1 MQKFPAIK
9 VCVQIMKKFPWLK
22 MKALVKFMD
31 TDQGFNLGLYW
42 FSWDIIIIVIQ
53 ESPSYFC
60 ILFWARWVAKF
71 CAQNGSNGE
80 ITFGSILGKQ
90 GGSHGCGNS
99 QKIHI
104 LFGVWS
110 IFEYQRWA
118 RIQFYGTWYWT
129 ASSRNNAITPWF
141 SGH

>member
-42 FSWDIIIIVIQ
+42 FSWGIIIIIIIQ
-53 ESPSYFC
+53 ESPAFFC

-71 CAQNGSNGE
+71 CAQN
-80 ITFGSILGKQ
+80 
-90 GGSHGCGNS
+90 
-99 QKIHI
+99 
-104 LFGVWS
+104 
-110 IFEYQRWA
+110 
-118 RIQFYGTWYWT
+118 
-129 ASSRNNAITPWF
+129 
-141 SGH
+141 

>member
-42 FSWDIIIIVIQ
+42 FSWDIIIIIIIQ

-60 ILFWARWVAKF
+60 ILFWARWVEKF
-71 CAQNGSNGE
+71 CAQNGSNGD
-80 ITFGSILGKQ
+80 IAFGSILGKQ
-90 GGSHGCGNS
+90 GGSHGCGDS

-104 LFGVWS
+104 LFGV
-110 IFEYQRWA
+110 
-118 RIQFYGTWYWT
+118 
-129 ASSRNNAITPWF
+129 
-141 SGH
+141 

>member
-1 MQKFPAIK
+1 MKKFPAIK
-9 VCVQIMKKFPWLK
+9 VCVQIRKKIPWLK

-42 FSWDIIIIVIQ
+42 FSCEIIIIIIIQ

-60 ILFWARWVAKF
+60 ILFWARWVEKF

-80 ITFGSILGKQ
+80 IAFGSVLGKQ
-90 GGSHGCGNS
+90 GGSHGCGDS
-99 QKIHI
+99 QTIHI
-104 LFGVWS
+104 LFGVRS

-118 RIQFYGTWYWT
+118 RIQFYGT
-129 ASSRNNAITPWF
+129 
-141 SGH
+141 

>member
-9 VCVQIMKKFPWLK
+9 VCVQIMNKFPWLK
-22 MKALVKFMD
+22 MKSLVKFMD
-31 TDQGFNLGLYW
+31 TYQGLNLGLTW
-42 FSWDIIIIVIQ
+42 FSWDIIIIIIQ
-53 ESPSYFC
+53 ESAPDFC

-90 GGSHGCGNS
+90 GGSHGCGDS
-99 QKIHI
+99 QTIHI
-104 LFGVWS
+104 LFGVRS

-118 RIQFYGTWYWT
+118 RIQFYGT
-129 ASSRNNAITPWF
+129 
-141 SGH
+141 